1 MDSRKLN
8 CTLWSFPMNCP
19 PSEPNCELSEFV
31 EIRFVGLRRSG
42 THAVQ
47 NWLISLFEG
56 PVCYLN
62 DVTEKRKILPDQ
74 PSDDLPAIRGVGKAA
89 RLNEPKCLL
98 LYAMEDRRL
107 QFLRS
112 FRFENP
118 GGGAEPSRKI
128 DVLLLRDPYNTIASR
143 LKIGRD
149 RPGNGFF
156 RDMFMR
162 RPDGTAFFP
171 QLWKNYAKEFLGE
184 MNCLNA
190 DKLCVNF
197 NRWKGEKSY
206 RDEISHRLYAGRKS
220 NEAAAREVPG
230 WGFGSSFDATEF
242 NGKADEMD
250 LDNRW
255 RVFADDPEFRELADD
270 AEMREL
276 SERIFGI
283 SGPEW

>member
-1 MDSRKLN
+1 MEYA
-8 CTLWSFPMNCP
+8 
-19 PSEPNCELSEFV
+19 PSGTDDEETEYV

-47 NWLISLFEG
+47 NWLISLFDG

-62 DVTEKRKILPDQ
+62 DVTGKGNILPNQ
-74 PSDDLPAIRGVGKAA
+74 PCDDLPAVRVPGKAA
-89 RLNEPKCLL
+89 RLDEPKCLL

-107 QFLRS
+107 QFLRD
-112 FRFENP
+112 FRFAYP
-118 GGGAEPSRKI
+118 AESERPKRMI

-156 RDMFMR
+156 RNMFMR
-162 RPDGTAFFP
+162 KPDGTAFFP
-171 QLWKNYAKEFLGE
+171 QLWKNYAREYLGE
-184 MNCLNA
+184 FDCLRNE
-190 DKLCVNF
+190 KLCVNF
-197 NRWKGEKSY
+197 NRWKAERAY
-206 RDEISHRLYAGRKS
+206 RDEVCRRLGGGDRS

-230 WGFGSSFDATEF
+230 WGFGSSFDATKYH
-242 NGKADEMD
+242 GKADEMD

-255 RVFADDPEFRELADD
+255 RVFADDPEFRELTDD

-283 SGPEW
+283 SGPEWG